1 MPRQARKLSASGL
14 YHVVVRGVS
23 HQILFEEREDYVHYL
38 DTLSRL
44 KASEPFE
51 ILAYCL
57 MDNHVHLLL
66 QKTDSLDRLMKRLT
80 CSYAYYYNEK
90 YERSGHLF
98 QDRYRSEPIEDDPYL
113 LAVVRYIHNNPPK
126 AGIAK
131 REDYPWSSWHE
142 YVGTPSLV
150 NTSVILEMTGG
161 LDGFLRLSE
170 SREEPECLDITE
182 RSRLSDRQA
191 VRLIREKLHLDSGTR
206 IQAMDRAKRDEC
218 LLFLKQNGLSCRQI
232 ERLTGIN
239 RGVIQRL

>member
-1 MPRQARKLSASGL
+1 MT
-14 YHVVVRGVS
+14 RGVS
-23 HQILFEEREDYVHYL
+23 RQILFEEKEDYVRYL

-57 MDNHVHLLL
+57 MDNHVHLLI
-66 QKTDSLDRLMKRLT
+66 QKTDSLDRLMKRVT

-90 YERSGHLF
+90 YERTGHLF

-113 LAVVRYIHNNPPK
+113 LAVVRYIHNNPLK
-126 AGIAK
+126 AGISK

-150 NTSVILEMTGG
+150 NPSLVLEMTGG

-170 SREEPECLDITE
+170 SQEELEFLEITE

-191 VRLIREKLHLDSGTR
+191 INLIREKLHLDSGTS
-206 IQAMDRAKRDEC
+206 IQTMDRAKRDEC
-218 LLFLKQNGLSCRQI
+218 LLMLKQSGLSCRQI

-239 RGVIQRL
+239 RGVIQRLCQRDG

>member
-1 MPRQARKLSASGL
+1 
-14 YHVVVRGVS
+14 
-23 HQILFEEREDYVHYL
+23 
-38 DTLSRL
+38 
-44 KASEPFE
+44 
-51 ILAYCL
+51 

-218 LLFLKQNGLSCRQI
+218 LVLLKQNGLSCRQI